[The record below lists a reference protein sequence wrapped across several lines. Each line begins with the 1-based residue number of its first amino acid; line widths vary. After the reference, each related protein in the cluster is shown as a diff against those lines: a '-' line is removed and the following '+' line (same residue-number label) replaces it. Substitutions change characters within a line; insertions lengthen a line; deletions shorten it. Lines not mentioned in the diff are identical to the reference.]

1 MIGEIIIGL
10 IGFTFIVFGYL
21 IWKKEKISLLHSY
34 HYDKV
39 TNENKKA
46 FCIIS
51 GIGVTIIGAGL
62 LITSIIIG
70 ITNSEWSFVAF
81 IIGFII
87 GLIMLMYA
95 GLRYNN

>member
-1 MIGEIIIGL
+1 MIGAIVIGL
-10 IGFTFIVFGYL
+10 IGFTFIVFGYF

-46 FCIIS
+46 FCVIS
-51 GIGVTIIGAGL
+51 GIGVTIIGVGL

-70 ITNSEWSFVAF
+70 ITDSEWSFVAF
-81 IIGFII
+81 IIGFVI
-87 GLIMLMYA
+87 GLIMLIYA